1 MTSRT
6 VRRTVVAI
14 TSTAIAAAGLL
25 ATGGTAS
32 AATHPSSTQPGAVST
47 VRIADHHNE
56 DRHDNHSRDRH
67 SALGGRGSDGRGH
80 WKQDRDGGRHWIRH
94 DNRYGYQARI
104 DEDRRQWVLDQIRW
118 AENHGH
124 TYWDSLEHHDGSHR

>member
-1 MTSRT
+1 MTSSI
-6 VRRTVVAI
+6 VRRTLVAI
-14 TSTAIAAAGLL
+14 ASTAIAAAGLL

-47 VRIADHHNE
+47 VRITDHHDG
-56 DRHDNHSRDRH
+56 DRHG
-67 SALGGRGSDGRGH
+67 ALGDRGSDARGH

-94 DNRYGYQARI
+94 DDRHGYQVRI

-118 AENHGH
+118 AEDHGH
-124 TYWDSLEHHDGSHR
+124 TYWGSLEHHDRSDR

>member
-1 MTSRT
+1 MTSRI

-14 TSTAIAAAGLL
+14 ASTAIAAAGLL

-32 AATHPSSTQPGAVST
+32 AATHPSSSQSGAVSA
-47 VRIADHHNE
+47 VRITDHHNE
-56 DRHDNHSRDRH
+56 DRHNHNGDRH
-67 SALGGRGSDGRGH
+67 SALGSRDSDGRGH
-80 WKQDRDGGRHWIRH
+80 WKQDHDGGRHGIRH
-94 DNRYGYQARI
+94 DDRHGYQARI

-124 TYWDSLEHHDGSHR
+124 TYWGSLEHHDRSHR

>member
-1 MTSRT
+1 MTSSI

-14 TSTAIAAAGLL
+14 ASTAIAAAGLL

-47 VRIADHHNE
+47 VRTTDHHDG
-56 DRHDNHSRDRH
+56 DRHNHNGDRH
-67 SALGGRGSDGRGH
+67 GAFGGRGSDGRGH

-94 DNRYGYQARI
+94 DDRHGYQARI
-104 DEDRRQWVLDQIRW
+104 DVDRRQWVLDQIRW
-118 AENHGH
+118 AEDHGH
-124 TYWDSLEHHDGSHR
+124 TYWGSLEHHDRSHR